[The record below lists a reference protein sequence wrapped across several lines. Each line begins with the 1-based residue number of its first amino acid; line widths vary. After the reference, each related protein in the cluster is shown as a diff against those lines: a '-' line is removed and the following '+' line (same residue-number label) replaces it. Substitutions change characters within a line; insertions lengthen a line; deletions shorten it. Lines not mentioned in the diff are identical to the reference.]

1 MGRRDVHSP
10 VQIGD
15 RPGNLEDSNIG
26 PGTQT
31 KPINSGFQKPLAL
44 LINRTEL
51 LDVAIGHLTVAI
63 DLVTLESVQLDL
75 SGPVDPSADPS

>member
-1 MGRRDVHSP
+1 LVLKQLISETTPKNHPKTCDSGPD
-10 VQIGD
+10 
-15 RPGNLEDSNIG
+15 LEDSNIG

-31 KPINSGFQKPLAL
+31 KPINGGFQETLAF

-63 DLVTLESVQLDL
+63 DLVTLES
-75 SGPVDPSADPS
+75 A